1 MEAVMGAVRKL
12 GLVAAACLAASAL
25 TVSTAHS
32 AEGFAGEWAAT
43 DGDGSNLSLSIHG
56 SGARYAVRELDD
68 AATVCGGAPA
78 SVSGAGKA
86 DGDLLV
92 VQATLACQPGGN
104 TFRHRIEIAFTYDA
118 TPDTLTDNDGVVWNR
133 TS

>member
-1 MEAVMGAVRKL
+1 MSAVREL

-25 TVSTAHS
+25 TMSPAQ
-32 AEGFAGEWAAT
+32 AAAGFAGQWTAT

-56 SGARYAVRELDD
+56 SGARYAVREVDD

-92 VQATLACQPGGN
+92 VPATLACEPGGN
-104 TFRHRIEIAFTYDA
+104 TFRQRIEITFTYNA
-118 TPDTLTDNDGVVWNR
+118 TPDALTDNDGVVWHR

>member
-1 MEAVMGAVRKL
+1 MSAVREL
-12 GLVAAACLAASAL
+12 GLVAATCLAASAL
-25 TVSTAHS
+25 TLSPAHA
-32 AEGFAGEWAAT
+32 AEGFAGEWTAT
-43 DGDGSNLSLSIHG
+43 DGDGSKLSLSIHG
-56 SGARYAVRELDD
+56 SDARYAVREVDD

-104 TFRHRIEIAFTYDA
+104 TFRQRIEISFTHNA

-133 TS
+133 VS